1 MSKGKYRVAILEDAS
16 PICRQLTACWGLEQQ
31 VAAARLKDTG
41 KGQQPPPLPPPL
53 LPLRWG
59 SHVVES
65 PRSSAVHLCSISLCQ
80 LIFGECVDEHG
91 CGWVIPLTA
100 WRGQQGRLDWGV
112 YYVPDI
118 SPEHDGWVQMR
129 S

>member
-1 MSKGKYRVAILEDAS
+1 M
-16 PICRQLTACWGLEQQ
+16 
-31 VAAARLKDTG
+31 AAARPKDTG
-41 KGQQPPPLPPPL
+41 KGWQPPPLPPPL
-53 LPLRWG
+53 LPLVWG

-80 LIFGECVDEHG
+80 LISAECVDEHG
-91 CGWVIPLTA
+91 CGWVIPLMGMARTA
-100 WRGQQGRLDWGV
+100 GRLDWGV

-118 SPEHDGWVQMR
+118 SPEHDGRVQMR